1 MRMKVLRRTLARLDQ
16 LVLLIL
22 ILNAQLISNCLSLT
36 SHHHDDHHEELSSPV
51 VPLSS
56 DDKAINTGNVDEA
69 KTTIDSVKNDD
80 ILDDITEIS
89 ELNET
94 EKQRLI
100 DSIMKPVSDEVKDEQ
115 PTQLDLVPQV
125 DNQADKNE
133 KEAVKVEMN
142 YFKVDFLIIERV
154 LYVNGNISRLSYLR
168 SIE

>member
-56 DDKAINTGNVDEA
+56 DDKATINTGNVDEA
-69 KTTIDSVKNDD
+69 KTTIDNVKNDD

-100 DSIMKPVSDEVKDEQ
+100 DSIMKPVSDEVKKDEQ

-133 KEAVKVEMN
+133 KETVKVEMN

-154 LYVNGNISRLSYLR
+154 YMKMEAFLDSAI
-168 SIE
+168 